1 MLARSQEPDPPCS
14 VHPWHTEGHGDCVL
28 KIRLQDNAAI
38 TSGVVNADWT
48 WFQLLT
54 MVAGLYALSIAVF
67 LVLENRSPQSTFA
80 WLFLM
85 LAFPVGGLVVY
96 TLFGRGWKAFSRKDQ
111 LHTLTEGSSLADRR
125 TALLER
131 QPGILDALSN
141 NGVGEYGRLAHML
154 WASARAPVTLA
165 NQLTILR
172 NASEKYPRLVEDMRA
187 ASESIHLLYYEWASD
202 SFTEAV
208 GRVLAEKVASGV
220 EVRILY
226 DPIGSLMMLSRKYVH
241 RMRNAGVQMHP
252 YSPLYLLHT
261 ISYRSHRK
269 IAVVDGRIG
278 YSGGLNM
285 TEKHLTGPAGFSG
298 WRDTHARVTGEASL
312 PLQAVFLTMW
322 YNTTGQNL
330 FEERYFPTP
339 KGGSPTLPIQ
349 VVSAG
354 PDSQWK
360 AIRQSYMAMVALAH
374 RHVYLQSPFLIPDD
388 SLAEVMK
395 AAALAGIEVVVMIA
409 PRGGE
414 GQLAYRAG
422 MTYARDLAEAG
433 VRVLLYQ
440 GAYFHAKTVCVDST
454 ICCIGSANMDIRSFS
469 INYETNLVVYDEAV
483 TRELEAAFQQDMRHC
498 VEFSTAEYDGRPGGT
513 RLLDSVM
520 RLCSPLL

>member
-1 MLARSQEPDPPCS
+1 
-14 VHPWHTEGHGDCVL
+14 V
-28 KIRLQDNAAI
+28 I
-38 TSGVVNADWT
+38 ADWT
-48 WFQLLT
+48 WVQLLT
-54 MVAGLYALSIAVF
+54 TLVGLYALGIAV
-67 LVLENRSPQSTFA
+67 LLIRDNRSPQSTFA

-85 LAFPVGGLVVY
+85 LVFPVGGVIIY

-111 LHTLTEGSSLADRR
+111 LHSLVEGTSLADRR

-131 QPGILDALSN
+131 QPGILEGLSN
-141 NGVGEYGRLAHML
+141 TGSGDCGRLAQML
-154 WASARAPVTLA
+154 WASAGAPITLA
-165 NQLTILR
+165 NRLQVLQ
-172 NASEKYPRLVEDMRA
+172 NASETYPRLLDDMRA
-187 ASESIHLLYYEWASD
+187 ASRSIHLLYYEWAAD
-202 SFTEAV
+202 AFTETV
-208 GRVLAEKVASGV
+208 RQVLAERVASGV

-226 DPIGSLMMLSRKYVH
+226 DPVGSLTMLSWRYV
-241 RMRNAGVQMHP
+241 RQMRLAGVQMYP

-269 IAVVDGRIG
+269 IAVIDGRIG

-298 WRDTHARVTGEASL
+298 WRDTHARVIGDAALT
-312 PLQAVFLTMW
+312 LQTVFLTMW

-330 FEERYFPTP
+330 FEERYFAKTNNV
-339 KGGSPTLPIQ
+339 SETLPVQ

-360 AIRQSYMAMVALAH
+360 AIQQSYMAMVMLAR

-388 SLAEVMK
+388 GLAEVMK
-395 AAALAGIEVVVMIA
+395 AAALAGTKVVVMIA

-422 MTYARDLAEAG
+422 MTYARELAEAG

-440 GAYFHAKTVCVDST
+440 GAYFHAKTVCVDTS

-483 TRELEAAFQQDMRHC
+483 TRELEAIFHHDMHSC
-498 VEFSTAEYDGRPGGT
+498 VDFSTAAYDSQPART
-513 RLLDSVM
+513 RLVDSMM